1 MRILDSGYGRFLLGL
16 AAAAALFLAGT
27 FSGPYQAQIATLA
40 AIYVILASSLNL
52 LLGYSGLLSLGHQAF
67 FGFGA
72 YFSAYTTTNMGMPMP
87 VGLLGSMVTGFLV
100 AWVIGKITLRLR
112 AAFFVIATF
121 AVAAIGRQVA
131 LNWVEVTGG
140 PIGFAGI
147 PPLGVGDMVFFEPT
161 ATFPICFVIAGI
173 CVLFVARLSKSSL
186 GYSLRGMA
194 KNENLARAV
203 GIDTARHANLAFSIG
218 GAMAAVAGSLYAHTV
233 GFISPEVFDFSIMIN
248 TLLMVIGG
256 GLGTVVGPVVGAIL
270 FTQLPEFLRFS
281 DEWRLVIYGAILVL
295 LVRFLPRGL
304 WGSAAQFV
312 RRLQRK
318 SSDDDDD
325 AGSFPVLRN
334 EERATDVYTSESLDA
349 GSPGSGHR
357 APRNLPSLRTAPQ
370 SGVLE

>member
-1 MRILDSGYGRFLLGL
+1 MRLLDSRTGRFLLGL
-16 AAAAALFLAGT
+16 AVAVVLLLAGT

-72 YFSAYTTTNMGMPMP
+72 YFSAYVTTEWGLAMPI
-87 VGLLGSMVTGFLV
+87 GLLGAAAAGFAV
-100 AWVIGKITLRLR
+100 AYVIGKITLRLR

-121 AVAAIGRQVA
+121 AVAGIGRQVA
-131 LNWVEVTGG
+131 LNWVDVTGG
-140 PIGFAGI
+140 PVGFAGI
-147 PPLGVGDMVFFEPT
+147 PPLGVGSLEFFEPT

-173 CVLFVARLSKSSL
+173 CVIFVARLSQSGL

-194 KNENLARAV
+194 KNENLAKAV

-218 GAMAAVAGSLYAHTV
+218 GGMAAVAGSLYAHTV

-248 TLLMVIGG
+248 ALLMVIGG

-270 FTQLPEFLRFS
+270 FTQLPELLRFS
-281 DEWRLVIYGAILVL
+281 DEWRLVIYGAILVV

-304 WGSAAQFV
+304 CGYAADLT
-312 RRLQRK
+312 RRLRRRP
-318 SSDDDDD
+318 DDDEPPGLHDEERPPGIDSAPGSETAD
-325 AGSFPVLRN
+325 AGTP
-334 EERATDVYTSESLDA
+334 A
-349 GSPGSGHR
+349 GAGGP
-357 APRNLPSLRTAPQ
+357 RTAGPARR
-370 SGVLE
+370 SARTTEGLA

>member
-1 MRILDSGYGRFLLGL
+1 MRILDSGRARFLVGL
-16 AAAAALFLAGT
+16 VAAAVLFAVGT

-72 YFSAYTTTNMGMPMP
+72 YCSAYLTTNGGVP
-87 VGLLGSMVTGFLV
+87 VPLGLLGSAAAGFAL

-131 LNWVEVTGG
+131 LNWVGVTGG
-140 PIGFAGI
+140 PVGFAGI
-147 PPLGVGDMVFFEPT
+147 PALGVGDMVFFEPT

-173 CVLFVARLSKSSL
+173 CVLFVSRLSKSGL

-304 WGSAAQFV
+304 WGSAAELV
-312 RRLQRK
+312 RGLQRR
-318 SSDDDDD
+318 SSDDDPE
-325 AGSFPVLRN
+325 GGPPYLRD
-334 EERATDVYTSESLDA
+334 EERPTDVEADDPLEIGSPRGAHRVPHTMPSLRSA
-349 GSPGSGHR
+349 PGSG
-357 APRNLPSLRTAPQ
+357 
-370 SGVLE
+370 GVE

>member
-1 MRILDSGYGRFLLGL
+1 MRFLDSKTARFLIGL
-16 AAAAALFLAGT
+16 AAAAVLFLAGT
-27 FSGPYQAQIATLA
+27 FFGPYQAQLATLA

-72 YFSAYTTTNMGMPMP
+72 YFSAYATTEWGLPMP
-87 VGLLGSMVTGFLV
+87 LGLVGSAVAGYLV

-131 LNWVEVTGG
+131 LNWVDVTGG
-140 PIGFAGI
+140 PVGFAGI
-147 PPLGVGDMVFFEPT
+147 PPLGIGDLEFLEPT
-161 ATFPICFVIAGI
+161 ATFPVCFVIAGI
-173 CVLFVARLSKSSL
+173 CVIFVARLSQSGL

-218 GAMAAVAGSLYAHTV
+218 GGMAAVAGSLYAHTV

-281 DEWRLVIYGAILVL
+281 DEWRLVIYGAILVI

-304 WGSAAQFV
+304 CGYAIELL
-312 RRLQRK
+312 RRTRRR
-318 SSDDDDD
+318 SSDDDPDD
-325 AGSFPVLRN
+325 RPPVVGEEDRPPDVDSADTTEAGSSAGVGKSSRAVLTLRS
-334 EERATDVYTSESLDA
+334 AHA
-349 GSPGSGHR
+349 PGGRS
-357 APRNLPSLRTAPQ
+357 
-370 SGVLE
+370 

>member
-1 MRILDSGYGRFLLGL
+1 MMQILDSGRARFLFGL
-16 AAAAALFLAGT
+16 VAAAVLFVVGT

-72 YFSAYTTTNMGMPMP
+72 YFSAYITTNGSLP
-87 VGLLGSMVTGFLV
+87 VPLGLLGAAAAGFAF
-100 AWVIGKITLRLR
+100 AWLIGKITLRLR

-173 CVLFVARLSKSSL
+173 CVLFVARLSKSGL

-295 LVRFLPRGL
+295 LVRFLPLGL
-304 WGSAAQFV
+304 WGSAAQLV

-318 SSDDDDD
+318 SSDDDHDGD
-325 AGSFPVLRN
+325 SPVLRD
-334 EERATDVYTSESLDA
+334 EERPTDVDPSEPLDA
-349 GSPGSGHR
+349 GSPDSGRR
-357 APRNLPSLRTAPQ
+357 APRMLPSLRSAPI
-370 SGVLE
+370 SGAME

>member
-1 MRILDSGYGRFLLGL
+1 MRYIDSRYGRFLIGL
-16 AAAAALFLAGT
+16 AAAVVLFLAGT

-72 YFSAYTTTNMGMPMP
+72 YCSAYITTEAGLPMP
-87 VGLLGSMVTGFLV
+87 LGLVGSAV
-100 AWVIGKITLRLR
+100 AGYALAWMIGKVTLRLR

-140 PIGFAGI
+140 PVGFAGI
-147 PPLGVGDMVFFEPT
+147 PPLGVGDVQFLEPT
-161 ATFPICFVIAGI
+161 ATFPVCFVIAGI
-173 CVLFVARLSKSSL
+173 CVLFVARLSQSGL

-256 GLGTVVGPVVGAIL
+256 GIGTVVGPVLGAIL

-304 WGSAAQFV
+304 WGSAIDVV
-312 RRLQRK
+312 RRRR
-318 SSDDDDD
+318 SGPPDDELDQGPPTPGEGEQPADIRAD
-325 AGSFPVLRN
+325 EVLG
-334 EERATDVYTSESLDA
+334 A
-349 GSPGSGHR
+349 GSPAAADGKRSVRSTPASGE
-357 APRNLPSLRTAPQ
+357 
-370 SGVLE
+370 LE

>member
-1 MRILDSGYGRFLLGL
+1 MKRLLDSKAARFLLGF

-72 YFSAYTTTNMGMPMP
+72 YFSAYATTNWQLPMP
-87 VGLLGSMVTGFLV
+87 VGLLGAAVAGYVV
-100 AWVIGKITLRLR
+100 AWIIGKITLRLR

-140 PIGFAGI
+140 PVGFAGI
-147 PPLGVGDMVFFEPT
+147 PPLGVGDVEFLEPT

-173 CVLFVARLSKSSL
+173 CVIFVARLSQSGL

-256 GLGTVVGPVVGAIL
+256 GLGTVIGPVVGAII
-270 FTQLPEFLRFS
+270 FTQLPELLRFS
-281 DEWRLVIYGAILVL
+281 DEWRLVIYGAVLVV

-304 WGSAAQFV
+304 CGSAVDLFRRLRRGPDDDLDDGPPILREDKQPPDADSADTVDAGSAA
-312 RRLQRK
+312 
-318 SSDDDDD
+318 
-325 AGSFPVLRN
+325 GSVTPN
-334 EERATDVYTSESLDA
+334 T
-349 GSPGSGHR
+349 GK
-357 APRNLPSLRTAPQ
+357 SLRSAPAT
-370 SGVLE
+370 GGLA